1 MSMLDGDETL
11 EASPS
16 DGDPLEASSSVGLHE
31 DAKAPN
37 LRLQEQPSVHGDAKA
52 PNLTLQEQPSVY
64 EDAKAPSLTLQ
75 EQSSVYEDAREK
87 PALLEAAEGGLTA
100 KIQVHALSIGCLSAR
115 FCASCRTF

>member
-1 MSMLDGDETL
+1 VHG
-11 EASPS
+11 
-16 DGDPLEASSSVGLHE
+16 

-37 LRLQEQPSVHGDAKA
+37 LTLQEQPSVHGDAKA

-75 EQSSVYEDAREK
+75 EQSSVYADAREK

-100 KIQVHALSIGCLSAR
+100 KIQVHALSIGCLSDR

>member
-1 MSMLDGDETL
+1 MLDGDDTL

-16 DGDPLEASSSVGLHE
+16 DGDTPEAPSSVGVHG

>member
-1 MSMLDGDETL
+1 MSMLDGDDTL

-16 DGDPLEASSSVGLHE
+16 DGDTPEAPSSVG
-31 DAKAPN
+31 
-37 LRLQEQPSVHGDAKA
+37 VHGDAKA

>member
-1 MSMLDGDETL
+1 MSMLDGDDT
-11 EASPS
+11 
-16 DGDPLEASSSVGLHE
+16 LEASSSDGDTLE
-31 DAKAPN
+31 ASAS
-37 LRLQEQPSVHGDAKA
+37 LGVHDDAKA

-87 PALLEAAEGGLTA
+87 PALLEAAEEGLAA
-100 KIQVHALSIGCLSAR
+100 KIQVHALSIGCLSDR